1 MKQSFFCV
9 VTTVLAVAL
18 ACPVLADKTADA
30 QTRIDRLSDA
40 QIFNLVRAWFAEHAD
55 ECRLAFTDQQENRFE
70 EEFKARVFDFADV
83 AAQYRPALDE
93 ELHDRIDDLI
103 EARMETGQVL
113 VEEKGGSAFVHI
125 VNCS

>member
-1 MKQSFFCV
+1 MKLSFSKIV
-9 VTTVLAVAL
+9 VTVLAVTL
-18 ACPVLADKTADA
+18 SSTVSADKAADA
-30 QTRIDRLSDA
+30 QMRVDRLSDE
-40 QIFNLVRAWFAEHAD
+40 QIFNLVRTWFAEHAD
-55 ECRLAFTDQQENRFE
+55 ECRLAFTDEQENRFE
-70 EEFKARVFDFADV
+70 EEFKARVFDFVDV
-83 AAQYRPALDE
+83 AAQYRPALDQ